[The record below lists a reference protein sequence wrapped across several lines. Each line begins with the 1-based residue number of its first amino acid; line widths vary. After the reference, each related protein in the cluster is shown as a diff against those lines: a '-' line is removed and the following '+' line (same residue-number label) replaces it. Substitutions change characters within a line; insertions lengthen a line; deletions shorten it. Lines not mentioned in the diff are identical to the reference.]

1 MICCLSFVGILPSYI
16 VESIHQI
23 RTFSS
28 DDIYL
33 IISDISSKY
42 IESIQKYNVIIIDY
56 NDVIDNDFIE
66 IVKQTYHK
74 FVIVRDLIGRE
85 ELFIRSFERFFLLKN
100 LLNKNNLS
108 NCLFLELDNLIY
120 DDPNNW
126 LEKFSQNELC
136 YMYDN
141 ERRFSSG
148 LMYVKNASSLEK
160 FLKLIIDFIAKS
172 NEFLTEMTT
181 LSIYYELNRNAV
193 EILPTYWPSD
203 DINSIAYSNFYKY
216 NSLFDALAIGC
227 YLLGIDS
234 IHTRGKIV
242 RNLKPEWSAIDYT
255 HLNFEWKTDE
265 LGRKRPYVWNGE
277 QWLLINNLHIHSK
290 DLKSGLSVNME

>member
-16 VESIHQI
+16 VESIHQLRI
-23 RTFSS
+23 FSS

-33 IISDISSKY
+33 IISDTSSKY

-66 IVKQTYHK
+66 TVTQNYHK
-74 FVIVRDLIGRE
+74 FEIAHNLHGRE
-85 ELFIRSFERFFLLKN
+85 QLFIRCFERFFLLKN

-126 LEKFSQNELC
+126 LEQFSQNELC

-148 LMYVKNASSLEK
+148 LMYVKNASSLEN

-181 LSIYYELNRNAV
+181 LSIYYELNHTTV
-193 EILPTYWPSD
+193 EILPTYWPSEH
-203 DINSIAYSNFYKY
+203 INTIAYSNFYKY

-227 YLLGIDS
+227 NLLGIDP
-234 IHTRGKIV
+234 IHTGGKIIN
-242 RNLKPEWSAIDYT
+242 NLKPEWSAIDYT
-255 HLNFEWKTDE
+255 HLNFEWKIDE
-265 LGRKRPYVWNGE
+265 FGRKRPYVWNGE
-277 QWLLINNLHIHSK
+277 KWLLINNLHVHSK
-290 DLKSGLSVNME
+290 DLKTGLSVDM